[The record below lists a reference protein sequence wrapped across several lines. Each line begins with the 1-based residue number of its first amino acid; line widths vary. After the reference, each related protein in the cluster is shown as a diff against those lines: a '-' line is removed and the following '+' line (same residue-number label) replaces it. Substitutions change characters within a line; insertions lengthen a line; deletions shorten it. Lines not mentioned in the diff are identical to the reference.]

1 MENAVDKRRNYRIIR
16 IEASKQDTSKGDQA
30 MVASVL
36 NWVRET
42 IDRLLFPR
50 PEVQGFPVEIETP
63 QIEELEVSVQIGCT
77 EEKDL
82 LFQ

>member
-1 MENAVDKRRNYRIIR
+1 
-16 IEASKQDTSKGDQA
+16 